1 MKERPQGM
9 TRRCGR
15 VPPLPLATAL
25 LLTCLVAATPAS
37 AQSDASN
44 KPAQTPQGTG
54 TAEPTAQDELK
65 HPSTPPQKPELPIFG
80 YLEPDF
86 RGFKLAEGEMGS
98 LNVSLYTY
106 LRYLNQNATD
116 DTYTDAFGRTK
127 NIDQRNDIQLQKVKI
142 TFKGWVFDPN
152 FGYNAYVWTSNAA
165 QGQPAQ
171 VVGAGWLTYRIVDEL
186 TIAGGIWSVPG
197 VRTLEG
203 EFPKFYKVDSRTIA
217 DEFFRGAYTS
227 GVWAMGNLTDEI
239 NYRVMLANNL
249 STLGVDATQLDNK
262 LDTVSGAIVW
272 KPGGTYGSGY
282 GDFEYHDE
290 AATRFGLHAT
300 RSTEDRQS
308 QPGKNDPENTQ
319 IRLSDG
325 TAIFDADAFAPGTQ
339 VQKALYQMISI
350 DSGIKYHGFAIEG
363 EYYMRWLS
371 DFRGTGPF
379 PVQRVFDHGFQLQT
393 SYMLIPKHL
402 QTYVSGSKIFGQY
415 GNPYDISTGLNW
427 YPFSK
432 PGYDRQF
439 RVSPEVMFVR
449 NCPTGNTSV
458 PYSVGSNGVIFLLSA
473 ELSF

>member
-1 MKERPQGM
+1 MKRP
-9 TRRCGR
+9 
-15 VPPLPLATAL
+15 LSALAAATL
-25 LLTCLVAATPAS
+25 LLGFLSATLPAA
-37 AQSDASN
+37 AQDNAG
-44 KPAQTPQGTG
+44 KPPEQKAPAQD
-54 TAEPTAQDELK
+54 ALK
-65 HPSTPPQKPELPIFG
+65 QPPTPPAKPDLPAFG

-86 RGFKLAEGEMGS
+86 KGFKLAEGEMGS
-98 LNVSLYTY
+98 LNFSLYTY
-106 LRYLNQNATD
+106 VRYLNQNAIE

-127 NIDQRNDIQLQKVKI
+127 TLDKRNDIQLQKVKM
-142 TFKGWVFDPN
+142 TFKGWVYDPN
-152 FGYNAYVWTSNAA
+152 LGYNAYVWTSNAA
-165 QGQPAQ
+165 QGQGAQ

-227 GVWAMGNLTDEI
+227 GIWAMGNLSPEI
-239 NYRVMLANNL
+239 NYRIMLANNL
-249 STLGVDATQLDNK
+249 STLGVDAIQLDNK
-262 LDTVSGAIVW
+262 MDTVSGAVIW

-282 GDFEYHDE
+282 GDFEYHE
-290 AATRFGLHAT
+290 AAATRFGLHAT

-308 QPGKNDPENTQ
+308 QPGKDDPENTQ
-319 IRLSDG
+319 VRLSDG
-325 TAIFDADAFAPGTQ
+325 TAIFDIDAFAPGTQ
-339 VQKALYQMISI
+339 VEKALYQMVSI
-350 DSGIKYHGFAIEG
+350 DSGIKYQGWALEG

-402 QTYVSGSKIFGQY
+402 QAYVGGSKIFGKY

-439 RVSPEVMFVR
+439 RISPEVMYVR
-449 NCPTGNTSV
+449 NSPTGNSSV
-458 PYSVGSNGVIFLLSA
+458 PYIVGADGVIVLIST